1 MWKLVLIVAVMSC
14 SGRSSEPEAKPEPE
28 AKQLSCD
35 ARMDRFEAALA
46 PVAKETGALL
56 TIPPDIAPIE
66 STKGEPVREYGP
78 VVVVR
83 RDGGVSMNGERL
95 QSIETDLADR
105 LAAEVETMR
114 MMGRSGPLYI
124 WADVATPAATVATIA
139 AAAPDGL
146 ATRLALAGPEH
157 TETQYEAALLANPNV
172 AKLRRD
178 TDAVDPSQKAVI
190 VAERVQEAVG
200 LCAPL
205 IRVFGDIAGVE
216 ASKKAERMAIGAPA
230 AIRECGCN
238 VADLDMIE
246 YTLLAI
252 LGAFDRPIRSIP
264 AAEAASMLAN

>member
-1 MWKLVLIVAVMSC
+1 
-14 SGRSSEPEAKPEPE
+14 
-28 AKQLSCD
+28 
-35 ARMDRFEAALA
+35 
-46 PVAKETGALL
+46 
-56 TIPPDIAPIE
+56 
-66 STKGEPVREYGP
+66 
-78 VVVVR
+78 VR

-95 QSIETDLADR
+95 QNIESDLAER